1 MAKPSSFAKPS
12 TQAGK
17 IMKVMQSEKYG
28 GENYVKSV
36 RTVQNFEQALTTVA
50 ANIRQENGGALR
62 DLTRETAIQYLTD
75 RASEV
80 GQKTLDM
87 ERQAIQKMLQIVTHK
102 IEANERLPVVKSE
115 HQQVL
120 ESRAY
125 TQEQVR
131 EIAAHQTAKNA
142 ISTEIAH
149 AAGLRAHELLTI
161 KPAAERAADPRPA
174 HEAKFEG
181 REGVSYTVT
190 GKGGLTREIQ
200 LPRELSGRLEGYRL
214 HEPEKVTDRGVHY
227 VKNYNIGGGNA
238 WSASFTNA
246 SKLSLGWSN
255 GAHGLRH
262 SYAQERMTELGR
274 AGHSRDESLRIVS
287 QEMGHFRP
295 EITEV
300 YLR

>member
-1 MAKPSSFAKPS
+1 LHFQQSQDGSKNMAKPSSFAKPS

-149 AAGLRAHELLTI
+149 AAGLRA
-161 KPAAERAADPRPA
+161 RPA